1 MRADI
6 VVIGGGPAGL
16 ASAVS
21 AYKEGIKD
29 VLIIERDMELGGI
42 LPQCIH
48 DGFGNFIFGE
58 MLTGPEYAQHYINEL
73 KKTEI
78 KIKLNTMVLEID
90 PDKRIIAVNSKDGLL
105 EIEAKAIILAMG
117 CRERT
122 RAQILIPGE
131 RPSGI
136 YTAGTAQR
144 YINIEG
150 IMPGKKIVILGSGDV
165 GLIMARRFTLEGAE
179 VEGVYEIMPNPGGL
193 TRNVVQCLEDYDIP
207 LYLSHT
213 ITNIRG
219 RRRVEGV
226 TVAKVDSTMKPIRET
241 ERFIP
246 CDTVILSVGLI
257 PENELSKKAEVKMD
271 SRTGGPIVD
280 DRMET
285 LIPGIFAC
293 GNVVHVH
300 DLVDDVSEAAEISG
314 KSAAEYI
321 AGKLKERKIP
331 INVKNGRNV
340 RYIVPQIIR
349 AEKFDEDI
357 KFYLRVKEIEKDTR
371 IVVSS
376 NEKKIFEKK
385 ERIVRPPEMIKLD
398 LSPEIL
404 NKITGNE
411 LIIEVKK

>member
-58 MLTGPEYAQHYINEL
+58 MLTGPEYAQRYINEL

-78 KIKLNTMVLEID
+78 KIKLNTMVLEINS
-90 PDKRIIAVNSKDGLL
+90 DKRIIAVNSKDGLL
-105 EIEAKAIILAMG
+105 EIKAKAIILAMG

-150 IMPGKKIVILGSGDV
+150 MMPGKKIVILGSGDV

-213 ITNIRG
+213 ITNIKG
-219 RRRVEGV
+219 GRRVEGV
-226 TVAKVDSTMKPIRET
+226 TVAKVDSTMKPIKET

-285 LIPGIFAC
+285 SIPGIFTC

-300 DLVDDVSEAAEISG
+300 DLVDDVSEAAEVSG
-314 KSAAEYI
+314 KGAAEYI
-321 AGKLKERKIP
+321 TGKLKERKIP

-340 RYIVPQIIR
+340 RYIVPQIIH

-357 KFYLRVKEIEKDTR
+357 KFYLRVKEIEKNTR

-385 ERIVRPPEMIKLD
+385 ERIVRPPEMIKLN

>member
-58 MLTGPEYAQHYINEL
+58 MLTGPEYAQRYINEL

-90 PDKRIIAVNSKDGLL
+90 SDKRIIAVNSKDGLL

-150 IMPGKKIVILGSGDV
+150 MMPGKKIVILGSGDV

-213 ITNIRG
+213 ITNVKG

-226 TVAKVDSTMKPIRET
+226 TVAKVDSTMKPVKET

-280 DRMET
+280 ERMET
-285 LIPGIFAC
+285 SIPGIFAC

-300 DLVDDVSEAAEISG
+300 DLVDDVSEAAEVSG
-314 KSAAEYI
+314 KGAAEYI

-340 RYIVPQIIR
+340 RYIVPQIIHG
-349 AEKFDEDI
+349 EKFDEDI
-357 KFYLRVKEIEKDTR
+357 KFYLRVKEIEKNTR

-385 ERIVRPPEMIKLD
+385 ERIVRPPEMIKLN

-411 LIIEVKK
+411 LMIEVKK

>member
-213 ITNIRG
+213 ITNIKR

-300 DLVDDVSEAAEISG
+300 DLVDDVSEAAEVSG
-314 KSAAEYI
+314 KGAAEYI

-385 ERIVRPPEMIKLD
+385 ERIVRPPEMIKLN